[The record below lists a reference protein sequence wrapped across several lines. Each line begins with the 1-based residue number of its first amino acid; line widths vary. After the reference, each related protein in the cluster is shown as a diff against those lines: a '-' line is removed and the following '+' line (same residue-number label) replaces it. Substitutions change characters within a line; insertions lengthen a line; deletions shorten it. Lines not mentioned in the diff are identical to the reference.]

1 MILNKIFRRLK
12 KDIRFDFKYII
23 VEILLIFTGITLA
36 ATYNNYQIQLKDE
49 AFLKESISQIY
60 GEIIGDSKVNL
71 HYFNSIN
78 SRINNLNRV
87 QEHLLNRDEDSI
99 NSIVAMRVFSSL
111 PNTLTLSNS
120 TLGFHRLKEKNLN
133 LIKDA
138 DLRNQLVNYYDH
150 MSYNMQDLEGFNS
163 DIRKINPFIF
173 KHFRNYDFLESKYDG
188 IIDINNLF
196 EDYVF
201 ENNIGFINSNLEMY
215 EEIIKIGIIPI
226 SNSLIK
232 TLEREYPFL
241 KEEYK

>member
-12 KDIRFDFKYII
+12 ENIRFDFKYVI

-60 GEIIGDSKVNL
+60 GEIIGDSKINI
-71 HYFNSIN
+71 HYSNSIN
-78 SRINNLNRV
+78 RRINSLNRV

-99 NSIVAMRVFSSL
+99 NSIESMRVFSGL
-111 PNTLTLSNS
+111 PTTLTLSNS

-138 DLRNQLVNYYDH
+138 ALRNQLVDYYDF
-150 MSYNMQDLEGFNS
+150 MSYNIQDVEDFNN

-188 IIDINNLF
+188 IVDINNLF
-196 EDYVF
+196 EDYAF

-215 EEIIKIGIIPI
+215 EEMIKIGIIPR

-232 TLEREYPFL
+232 TLEKEYPYL